1 MIMQFKRQIFSYHD
15 SNAEV
20 GISHP
25 RLQALFD
32 LWNDKRGSRQ
42 APPRS
47 DFSHEELRPWF
58 GHLML
63 LDCLGDSEY
72 RYRLYGT
79 ELVRM
84 FGFDLTG
91 KTVRA
96 STSRIGDKPLAEYE
110 KVMRIGAPVYTSR
123 ISPSARE
130 YLQVD
135 KLALPLM
142 EGGIVT
148 RILGAI
154 YLSDSESE

>member
-1 MIMQFKRQIFSYHD
+1 MMLQFKRQSLSYHD
-15 SNAEV
+15 DSHDVA
-20 GISHP
+20 ISHP
-25 RLQALFD
+25 ALRGLFD
-32 LWNDKRGSRQ
+32 LWDVKRGSRQ

-47 DFSHEELRPWF
+47 DFSHEDLLPWF

-63 LDCLGDSEY
+63 LDCLDNNEY

-79 ELVRM
+79 ALTQL

-91 KTVRA
+91 KLVGAVTD
-96 STSRIGDKPLAEYE
+96 RIGAKPQDEYAR
-110 KVMRIGAPVYTSR
+110 VVRIGAPVYTSR

-142 EGGIVT
+142 EGGRVT
-148 RILGAI
+148 KILGAL
-154 YLSDSESE
+154 YLSDSE